1 MAGLTEAQLKL
12 VADLEM
18 EMMADMYNRLVV
30 GGEVRVTRLTFRMFA
45 IAQLLKQHD
54 MSFVKILIIC
64 ALYTHDRNMS
74 TKIT

>member
-45 IAQLLKQHD
+45 ITQLLKQHI
-54 MSFVKILIIC
+54 MPFMKILIIC
-64 ALYTHDRNMS
+64 VM
-74 TKIT
+74 